1 MFDETRDLFGLSFWL
16 HQNQKI
22 VVLMKA
28 VEQDIVSYLV
38 LFITLY
44 SVLFGFRS
52 AIVVTLLAQIHPDVL
67 SGQTFRNANYTG

>member
-1 MFDETRDLFGLSFWL
+1 
-16 HQNQKI
+16 
-22 VVLMKA
+22 MKP
-28 VEQDIVSYLV
+28 VEQDIASDLAF
-38 LFITLY
+38 FIVLY